1 MCPTSETDE
10 VGEVGGVGEV
20 DHGPY
25 DGLDSTDPAHWAFGT
40 GFADPLA
47 GIDPHLPE
55 GLDRPAHAALCL
67 LLGDDALVL
76 SHRLSEWCSRAPD
89 LEDDVALSNI
99 ALDLLGQARLL
110 LARAAVVD
118 PAVVPALPEGS
129 PVPAEDALAFFRDA
143 PAYLS
148 SRTAALVNGDFGHTV
163 LRLFLWSTVRLA
175 VLQRLVGH
183 PDPVLAAV
191 AAKGVKELT
200 YHRDW
205 SGRWVLTLAHGT
217 RESRRRTA
225 AAFDVLVAGW
235 VELLGRHPDVSQEVE
250 AVLDQLLD
258 AAELERPA
266 VDAGLVDDLP
276 DLIAELQSVARAHPM
291 GQW

>member
-1 MCPTSETDE
+1 MCPTSEP
-10 VGEVGGVGEV
+10 GGTAAV

-25 DGLDSTDPAHWAFGT
+25 ADLDATDPAHWAFGT

-47 GIDPHLPE
+47 GIDPELPE
-55 GLDRPAHAALCL
+55 GLDRTGHAALCL
-67 LLGDDALVL
+67 LLGDDALVY

-89 LEDDVALSNI
+89 LEDDVALGNI

-118 PAVVPALPEGS
+118 PTVVPAMPVGS

-143 PAYLS
+143 PAYHS
-148 SRTAALVNGDFGHTV
+148 SRTAALANGDFGHTV

-175 VLQRLVGH
+175 VLQRLVDH
-183 PDPVLAAV
+183 PDPVLAAI

-205 SGRWVLTLAHGT
+205 SGRWVVTLAQGT
-217 RESRRRTA
+217 EESRGRMV
-225 AAFDVLVAGW
+225 AAFDALAAAR
-235 VELLGRHPDVSQEVE
+235 VELLGRYPDAGVE
-250 AVLDQLLD
+250 AEDVLDQLLD
-258 AAELERPA
+258 AAELRRPEEGA
-266 VDAGLVDDLP
+266 DAGLADDLP
-276 DLIAELQSVARAHPM
+276 DLLAELQSVARAHPM
-291 GQW
+291 GRW